1 LRVFLSTADA
11 SGDLHAAAL
20 VEALRARLAERG
32 ERLHIF
38 GLGGASLEAAGLRPL
53 ARQAELA
60 VAGLVEVLT
69 SAPRMIRSYT
79 KLRRALRRE
88 DPDLAI
94 FIDSPDLNI
103 PLAAVAKRADVPV
116 LYYIAPQIWA
126 WRTGRVQK
134 LIRRVDHLG
143 VIFPFEEPLMRRA
156 GVPTTFVGHPL
167 VERLTEFRR
176 RLNRAVVGAELDLD
190 LDRPILGLL
199 PGSRHN
205 EVQGNLPIMLETADL
220 LRERMPG
227 LQVQL
232 MLAPTL
238 LDSAPRVPEYVRV
251 VSGRSHEA
259 MAVSTALLAAPG
271 TVTVEAALLGVPLV
285 VTHRVNRFSFE
296 IARRVSRV
304 PSSCM
309 INLIADRGIVA
320 EYIQE
325 MARPPALALA
335 LQRLLCNPVERETLC
350 RSLEEATSR
359 LGGPGAAARMAEL
372 ALELAGAH

>member
-1 LRVFLSTADA
+1 LRVFICTADA
-11 SGDLHAAAL
+11 SGDLHAAGL
-20 VEALRARLAERG
+20 VEALRARLAGRG
-32 ERLHIF
+32 ERLHLF
-38 GLGGASLEAAGLRPL
+38 GLGGASLEAAGLKPL

-69 SAPRMIRSYT
+69 SAPRMLRSYT

-103 PLAAVAKRADVPV
+103 PLAAVARRSDVPV

-126 WRTGRVQK
+126 WRTQRVHK
-134 LIRRVDHLG
+134 LVQRVDHLG

-156 GVPTTFVGHPL
+156 GVHTTFVGHPL
-167 VERLTEFRR
+167 VERLGAFRQ
-176 RLNRAVVGAELDLD
+176 RLNRAVVAAELQLD

-205 EVQGNLPIMLETADL
+205 ELEGNLPTMLDTARL
-220 LRERMPG
+220 LREEIPE

-238 LDSAPRVPEYVRV
+238 LDSAPQLPDDVRL

-271 TVTVEAALLGVPLV
+271 TVTIEAALLGVPLV
-285 VTHRVNRFSFE
+285 VAHRANRLSFE

-309 INLIADRGIVA
+309 VNLIADRGIVP
-320 EYIQE
+320 EYLQE
-325 MARPPALALA
+325 KARPWALALA
-335 LQRLLCNPVERETLC
+335 LRPLLCDPAAREAMC
-350 RSLEEATSR
+350 RSLEEATLR
-359 LGGPGAAARMAEL
+359 LGGPGAGARMADL
-372 ALELAGAH
+372 ALELSGVQ